1 MQVTNDIE
9 MTLYRAGTVQGCL
22 WKISLLRYKCTKG
35 ASPMQSSKKSA
46 CNAKAPGDTTLIPGV
61 GKIPWRKS
69 WKLTRVF
76 LPRESHGQRSLA
88 GYSL

>member
-35 ASPMQSSKKSA
+35 ASPMQS
-46 CNAKAPGDTTLIPGV
+46 
-61 GKIPWRKS
+61 RKN
-69 WKLTRVF
+69 
-76 LPRESHGQRSLA
+76 LPAMQKPQETQL
-88 GYSL
+88 